1 MCAVSET
8 RKAAVA
14 GVKWMT
20 VSTFSTAIVA
30 VLRLSVLT
38 RFLAKADFGIVAILT
53 FILGLTQTFADLGFA
68 SAIMHKQGLSR
79 KEFASL
85 YWIQL
90 LVFVVLY
97 VVISLFSPL
106 ISDFYKEPTLTYLLP
121 LSLLDLVF
129 YGVGRLYDTV
139 LQKELKFK
147 TIAIRNIVCSLISL
161 VLAVILAVEGFG
173 VYSLVLSTLFQ
184 TFTNNLWNAVAGQ
197 KYYKLQFV
205 ISIRESILL
214 IKIGVYQMGTQIVD
228 YFSSKFDI
236 LIIGKLLG
244 TELLGIY
251 SLAKELASKIIL
263 LINTIANRV
272 ILPFFSKLQGD
283 DVELRKMYIKV
294 IRLLAF
300 IGFPVC
306 VFIGGLSMPIVA
318 ILYGN
323 SYKEIVPL
331 LSILTIWSCF
341 VCIGNP
347 VGNLAIAKGRTD
359 ISFKYTLVR
368 VFITIPIVYV
378 TSLFS
383 VDCVA
388 WGQILLSVIMFFV
401 VYKML
406 IYKLIGL
413 LLKDYV
419 MAFGDLMAIA
429 IVIGGVFYG
438 VVNSN
443 LLDINDPFLQLV
455 IYGILLLVVYV
466 GVLLVFQRKM
476 FFELFKLV
484 RQR

>member
-1 MCAVSET
+1 MSEAKRMAVS
-8 RKAAVA
+8 

-38 RFLAKADFGIVAILT
+38 RFLAKSDFGIVAILT
-53 FILGLTQTFADLGFA
+53 FVLGLTQTFADLGFA

-139 LQKELKFK
+139 LQKELEFK
-147 TIAIRNIVCSLISL
+147 IIAIRNIVCSLISL

-184 TFTNNLWNAVAGQ
+184 TFTNNLWNAVTGQ

-205 ISIRESILL
+205 ISIRESIPL
-214 IKIGVYQMGTQIVD
+214 IKIGIYQMGTQIVD

-244 TELLGIY
+244 TELLGVY
-251 SLAKELASKIIL
+251 SLAKEFVQKVIT
-263 LINTIANRV
+263 LINSIVNRV
-272 ILPFFSKLQGD
+272 ILPFFAKAQNNNSDLC
-283 DVELRKMYIKV
+283 KMYCKV
-294 IRLLAF
+294 IQLLASVN
-300 IGFPVC
+300 FPISMLLC
-306 VFIGGLSMPIVA
+306 VLSVPLVVIFYGENYVEVAPIV
-318 ILYGN
+318 
-323 SYKEIVPL
+323 
-331 LSILTIWSCF
+331 SILAIWSLF
-341 VCIGNP
+341 ICIGNP

-359 ISFKYTLVR
+359 ISFKYPLVR
-368 VFITIPIVYV
+368 VLITVPIVYV
-378 TSLFS
+378 SSLHS
-383 VDCVA
+383 IIMVA
-388 WGQILLSVIMFFV
+388 WGQVFLGVIMFFV
-401 VYKML
+401 GYRML
-406 IYKLIGL
+406 IYKLIKL
-413 LLKDYV
+413 SLKDYV
-419 MAFGDLMAIA
+419 GAFSNLMIVA
-429 IVIGGVFYG
+429 IVLGGVFYG
-438 VVNSN
+438 ITHFN
-443 LLDINDPFLQLV
+443 LLDINNPAFQLIV
-455 IYGILLLVVYV
+455 YGMLLLVAYV
-466 GVLLVFQRKM
+466 IALLVFQRRM
-476 FFELFKLV
+476 FLELLGLISL
-484 RQR
+484 RRR